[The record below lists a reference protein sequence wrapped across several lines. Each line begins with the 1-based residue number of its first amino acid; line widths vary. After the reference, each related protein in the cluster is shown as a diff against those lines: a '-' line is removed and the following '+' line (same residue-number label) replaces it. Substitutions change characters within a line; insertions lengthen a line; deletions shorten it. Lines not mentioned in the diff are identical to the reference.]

1 MGGHNNLCLHASCVT
16 LNGRGLLIRG
26 ASGSGKS
33 VLALSL
39 MALGASLVA
48 DDKVLVALEE
58 GELIAR
64 APEPI
69 ACMVEARGLGLL
81 HADRCAETA
90 ICAVID
96 LDKVETER
104 LPAIRTVEILG
115 QRVTLLRKFDAADMA
130 PALLQYLKLGRRN
143 PDAGT

>member
-1 MGGHNNLCLHASCVT
+1 MGGRNDLCLHASCVT
-16 LNGRGLLIRG
+16 LEGRGLLIRG

-48 DDKVLVALEE
+48 DDKVLVTLDE
-58 GELIAR
+58 GVLIAR
-64 APEPI
+64 APEAI
-69 ACMVEARGLGLL
+69 ADMVEARGLGLL
-81 HADRCAETA
+81 QADRCAESA

-96 LDKVETER
+96 MDMVETER
-104 LPAIRTVEILG
+104 LPAIRTVEMLG
-115 QRVTLLRKFDAADMA
+115 QTVTLLRKFDAAYMA
-130 PALLQYLKLGRRN
+130 PALLQYLKCGRRN